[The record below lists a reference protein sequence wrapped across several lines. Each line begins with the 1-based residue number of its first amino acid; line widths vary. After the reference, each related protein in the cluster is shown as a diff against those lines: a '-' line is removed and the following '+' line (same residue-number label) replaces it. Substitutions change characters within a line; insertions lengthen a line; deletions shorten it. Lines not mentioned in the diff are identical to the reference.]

1 MAVTAAAPLREHEKP
16 MSWARAIVIAT
27 GFFFIAAI
35 LIGQIP
41 SFVFTVSTLATL
53 TSFEQSFLALGLL
66 SLGMGLIALE
76 ISFLYDPKPLIPWPL
91 FAVVGLGLGVIGAV
105 VLLFVGTG
113 QIPQFLPIAPDGYYI
128 ASFWFQPNS
137 IDLVS
142 VGLVALITGL
152 GMFFVAALNPWVLS
166 GRAMG
171 PTRDLL
177 VRVCLTAAIG
187 ITAFYLFVFTFW
199 PSVFQPTTREHGVN
213 VLGAPSM
220 FGNIFL
226 FVGLGAALLG
236 LLIWLLPVM
245 TQNRQQFMPG
255 VYLSGVV
262 GLIGLVAIPLLLAW
276 FFVYPLVYGVHQ
288 LDSSQ
293 FWVQCSQAKH
303 VPASC
308 TFSPFTGYIICGVV
322 FGGVFTL
329 LLVAHYFWSTR
340 RNTVVI
346 GGTFALVWLGLAASV
361 VHTTF
366 TPELATQIPTGLFT
380 AAIISILAFI
390 YTWATQREFAPTRP
404 QALGCV
410 GQWLVLGTLLLVLL
424 FGYGLLSVPK
434 FFELESGLAF
444 FYEPGLGGLHDA
456 FWVILLTGGLALLQ
470 LAFLIRRGPMSDLRK
485 FAFWTMLFAITLM
498 LIAGI
503 QGFHYDIF
511 SQGGLQVVEASHV
524 IMFVAII
531 FAVVGIATCLLGA
544 LRAGAGRWALGI
556 LIPVLVGIAFAAVIY
571 SLSYAD
577 PPINYPELVIFGIAF
592 CMTGAF
598 AYTGIGPDTQQE
610 ALAYAN
616 GAAPANGGAPA
627 TNGGATPVV
636 R

>member
-27 GFFFIAAI
+27 GFFFISAI
-35 LIGQIP
+35 LVGQLP
-41 SFVFTVSTLATL
+41 SYVFTVSTLATL
-53 TSFEQSFLALGLL
+53 TSFEQGFLSLGLL
-66 SLGMGLIALE
+66 SLGLGLIALE
-76 ISFLYDPKPLIPWPL
+76 ISFLYDPKPVIPWPL
-91 FAVVGLGLGVIGAV
+91 FALAGLAIGAIGAL
-105 VLLFVGTG
+105 VLFMVGVTG
-113 QIPQFLPIAPDGYYI
+113 QIPQFLPTEQDGYYI

-137 IDLVS
+137 IDLVG

-152 GMFFVAALNPWVLS
+152 GMLAVAVLNPWVLS

-171 PTRDLL
+171 PGRDLL
-177 VRVCLTAAIG
+177 VRFCLTAAIG
-187 ITAFYLFVFTFW
+187 ILAFYLFVFTFV
-199 PSVFQPTTREHGVN
+199 PVLFQPGPKDPPNPFGN
-213 VLGAPSM
+213 VL
-220 FGNIFL
+220 L
-226 FVGLGAALLG
+226 FIGLSFALLA

-262 GLIGLVAIPLLLAW
+262 GLIGFVAIPLLLAW

-288 LDSSQ
+288 LDTNQ
-293 FWVQCSQAKH
+293 FWVQCSQAKRI
-303 VPASC
+303 PASC
-308 TFSPFTGYIICGVV
+308 TFSPFTGYIICAVV
-322 FGGVFTL
+322 FGGAFTL
-329 LLVAHYFWSTR
+329 MLVAHYFWSTR

-346 GGTFALVWLGLAASV
+346 GGTLALIWLGLAASV
-361 VHTTF
+361 VHTFF
-366 TPELATQIPTGLFT
+366 TPDLATQIPTGLLT
-380 AAIISILAFI
+380 ALGVVILAFI

-424 FGYGLLSVPK
+424 FGYALLSVPK

-456 FWVILLTGGLALLQ
+456 FWVLVLMGGLAFLQ
-470 LAFLIRRGPMSDLRK
+470 LAFLIRSRPMSDLRK
-485 FAFWTMLFAITLM
+485 FAFWIMLFAITLM

-503 QGFHYDIF
+503 QGFHHDF
-511 SQGGLQVVEASHV
+511 FAEGGLEVVEASHV
-524 IMFVAII
+524 IMFFAMI
-531 FAVVGIATCLLGA
+531 FAVVGIGVCLIGS
-544 LRAGAGRWALGI
+544 LRAGAGRWTLAIVISL
-556 LIPVLVGIAFAAVIY
+556 LVGVAFAAVIY

-592 CMTGAF
+592 TMVGAF
-598 AYTGIGPDTQQE
+598 AYTALGPDTHEQ
-610 ALAYAN
+610 AVAGGN
-616 GAAPANGGAPA
+616 GAVAAAGNGGSPT
-627 TNGGATPVV
+627 TNGGTASAA